1 MAFNLATPRKRQSRQ
16 ALLETAE
23 RLFIERGYR
32 AVSTRDIAEAA
43 QVNLGAI
50 QYHFGSKAG
59 LFNET
64 VRQMMQ
70 AGGCPKLAATLGLA
84 APHSREEAASTLCGF
99 IRSFMEYQL
108 RPDGPQ
114 ACKLMFREVLSD
126 SSEEPEMFESLLDL
140 VVGEFVKPMHA
151 ALSRVVEK
159 IATDAD
165 PTTVTCICRS
175 VVAQC
180 VFYVTHRPVI
190 ERIEGDDISKNP
202 HFERTVEHL
211 CRFSLR
217 GMGCDDAL
225 IAEAVRGATSLK
237 SQVTIVSN

>member
-1 MAFNLATPRKRQSRQ
+1 MALNLATPRKRQSRQ
-16 ALLETAE
+16 ALLATAE

-70 AGGCPKLAATLGLA
+70 AGGCPQLSTTLT
-84 APHSREEAASTLCGF
+84 APRSREEAATTLCRF

-114 ACKLMFREVLSD
+114 ACKLMFREVLGD
-126 SSEEPEMFESLLDL
+126 SSEEPEMFESLLDI

-151 ALSRVVEK
+151 ALSAVVEQ

-165 PTTVTCICRS
+165 AATITCICRS

-190 ERIEGDDISKNP
+190 ERIEGEDISTSPRFDK
-202 HFERTVEHL
+202 TVEQL

-217 GMGCDDAL
+217 GMGCDETLIGKAL
-225 IAEAVRGATSLK
+225 SSANSLVN
-237 SQVTIVSN
+237 QVTVVSN

>member
-64 VRQMMQ
+64 VRQMME
-70 AGGCPKLAATLGLA
+70 AGGCSKLGTVLA
-84 APHSREEAASTLCGF
+84 GDPLHSREAAATALCRF

-114 ACKLMFREVLSD
+114 ACKLMFREVLGD
-126 SSEEPEMFESLLDL
+126 SSDEPEMFESLLDL
-140 VVGEFVKPMHA
+140 VVSEFVKPMHA
-151 ALSRVVEK
+151 ALRTVVAQ
-159 IATDAD
+159 IAADAD
-165 PTTVTCICRS
+165 DGTLTCICRS

-190 ERIEGDDISKNP
+190 ERIDGQDISSNP
-202 HFERTVEHL
+202 QFDRTVEQL

-217 GMGCDDAL
+217 GMGCDDPLIGRAL
-225 IAEAVRGATSLK
+225 SGANSLVN
-237 SQVTIVSN
+237 QVTIVSN